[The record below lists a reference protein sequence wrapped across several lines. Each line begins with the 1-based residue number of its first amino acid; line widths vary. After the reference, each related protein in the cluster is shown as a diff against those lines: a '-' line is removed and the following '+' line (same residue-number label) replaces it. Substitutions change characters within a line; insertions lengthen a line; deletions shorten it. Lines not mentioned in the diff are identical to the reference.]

1 MQEEVAQPFEIKRY
15 IATIKRRKY
24 IALLAGLIV
33 LSLFTWGSFLIP
45 KIYEASSMVFIEKSS
60 MINPLISGVGV
71 PSNIEDRL
79 RVLINSITSR
89 NIVERAI
96 KKLGM
101 DANSKDAPQYEG
113 IIESIRKNLNIK
125 VSGPRQTETDMFII
139 SYRDVEPIRARDMVN
154 TLVSEYIEENASY
167 RRTDASEAYEFIQN
181 QVLEYKSKLE
191 ESDRAIREFRERNPN
206 LIPQTEATLLG
217 RLEGFQ
223 GSKIEADI
231 KMKELMRK
239 RDSIQKQLSG
249 EKELTVAFVTREGS
263 PQAQLNYLNNKLM
276 LLLSK
281 YTENYPEVL
290 KVKAEIEELKK
301 QMAQA
306 KDLKIEGGAET
317 STLNPIYQQLKEELT
332 RTESEIESLR
342 ARSTEL
348 SRQQQETQRILGSM
362 PKEQEEWTKLQR
374 DRNVYQQIYDQLLQK
389 LENARVSKELEFT
402 DKSET
407 FRIVD
412 PATTPL
418 FPVKPNR
425 LKLIL
430 LGIFLGI
437 ASGIGAVFGLEY
449 FDHSFKDV
457 DSIETSL
464 KLPVL
469 AMIPKIVT
477 EDDEL
482 SAKRFE
488 RKVFIATGTYLSI
501 IGLVLIQEI
510 LSRYM
515 GIRIINF

>member
-1 MQEEVAQPFEIKRY
+1 M
-15 IATIKRRKY
+15 
-24 IALLAGLIV
+24 
-33 LSLFTWGSFLIP
+33 
-45 KIYEASSMVFIEKSS
+45 
-60 MINPLISGVGV
+60 
-71 PSNIEDRL
+71 
-79 RVLINSITSR
+79 
-89 NIVERAI
+89 
-96 KKLGM
+96 
-101 DANSKDAPQYEG
+101 
-113 IIESIRKNLNIK
+113 
-125 VSGPRQTETDMFII
+125 
-139 SYRDVEPIRARDMVN
+139 
-154 TLVSEYIEENASY
+154 
-167 RRTDASEAYEFIQN
+167 
-181 QVLEYKSKLE
+181 EYKGKLE

-276 LLLSK
+276 LLMSK

-301 QMAQA
+301 QMSQA
-306 KDLKIEGGAET
+306 KDSIIEGGAET
-317 STLNPIYQQLKEELT
+317 STINPIYQQLKEELT
-332 RTESEIESLR
+332 KTGAEIESLR
-342 ARSTEL
+342 ARSAEL
-348 SRQQQETQRILGSM
+348 SRQQQETQRIIGSM

-402 DKSET
+402 DKSEA

-412 PATTPL
+412 LATTPL

-425 LKLIL
+425 IKLIL
-430 LGIFLGI
+430 VGIFLGI

-457 DSIETSL
+457 DSIETNL

-469 AMIPKIVT
+469 AMIPKMVK
-477 EDDEL
+477 ENDEL

-488 RKVFIATGTYLSI
+488 RKVFIAAGAYLLI
-501 IGLVLIQEI
+501 IGLMLIQEI

>member
-1 MQEEVAQPFEIKRY
+1 MQEDVVKPFEIKRY
-15 IATIKRRKY
+15 IATILRRKY
-24 IALLAGLIV
+24 IAILVSLCV
-33 LSLFTWGSFLIP
+33 LSLFTWGSFLMP
-45 KIYEASSMVFIEKSS
+45 KVYEASSMVFIESSS
-60 MINPLISGVGV
+60 MISPLISGVGV
-71 PSNIEDRL
+71 PGDIQDRL
-79 RVLINSITSR
+79 RVLTDSIKSR
-89 NIVERAI
+89 NIVEKVV
-96 KKLGM
+96 KKLGL
-101 DANSKDAPQYEG
+101 DANAKDTAQSEG
-113 IIESIRKNLNIK
+113 IIEGIRKNLDIK
-125 VSGPRQTETDMFII
+125 VSGQTVTDRFII
-139 SYRDVEPIRARDMVN
+139 SYRGSEPIIARDIVN
-154 TLVSEYIEENASY
+154 TLVNEYIEENTSY
-167 RRTDASEAYEFIQN
+167 RRTDASEAYEFIQS
-181 QVLEYKSKLE
+181 QVLEYKKKLE

-206 LIPQTEATLLG
+206 LIPQTETTLLG

-231 KMKELMRK
+231 KMKELMKK
-239 RDSIQKQLSG
+239 RDSLQKQLSG

-263 PQAQLNYLNNKLM
+263 PQARLNYLNNQLM
-276 LLLSK
+276 LLLTK

-290 KVKAEIEELKK
+290 RVKAEIEELKK
-301 QMAQA
+301 QVVQA
-306 KDLKIEGGAET
+306 KDSKIEGGAET

-332 RTESEIESLR
+332 RTEAEIESLR
-342 ARSTEL
+342 ARSSEL
-348 SRQQQETQRILGSM
+348 LRQQQETQRVLGSM

-407 FRIVD
+407 FKIVD
-412 PATTPL
+412 PAITPL
-418 FPVKPNR
+418 FPVKPDR
-425 LKLIL
+425 IKLIL
-430 LGIFLGI
+430 VGIFLGI

-482 SAKRFE
+482 SAKKLD
-488 RKVFIATGTYLSI
+488 RKVFIATGAYLLV
-501 IGLVLIQEI
+501 IGLVLIEEV
-510 LSRYM
+510 LSRYT